1 MKKFSAARQDFCR
14 AAGFLPE
21 PPRFG
26 RSVTDFPSFQ
36 LFPTFRPFGR
46 RFSNVSAVRP
56 PFLTFWPCERRF
68 RRVLADL
75 HRNLRDRGARVTFT
89 RFGRFPRFGRSAT
102 VFTSSRPCNHRFPG
116 VLADLHRYV
125 RDRGARVTFPRFP
138 PFWPF
143 STVSAVR
150 PPFSNV
156 SAVSAT
162 VFQRFG
168 RATTASPR
176 FGPANAVFAVSW
188 PMCTVTYVTAVP
200 GSRLAVSPRF
210 GRLATVIPSF
220 RPCEQ
225 RFPGV
230 LAVFHR
236 SCRDPGGRVT
246 LIPCQPFRP
255 FGHRFP
261 SVSAVRPTFPL
272 FRPVGHRFHI
282 VSAVRTPFSPR
293 FLL

>member
-56 PFLTFWPCERRF
+56 PFLTFQPCERRF

-89 RFGRFPRFGRSAT
+89 RFCRFPRFGRSAT
-102 VFTSSRPCNHRFPG
+102 VFTSSRPCNHRFPC

-143 STVSAVR
+143 SPVSAVR
-150 PPFSNV
+150 PPFSHV
-156 SAVSAT
+156 SAL
-162 VFQRFG
+162 RM
-168 RATTASPR
+168 R
-176 FGPANAVFAVSW
+176 
-188 PMCTVTYVTAVP
+188 
-200 GSRLAVSPRF
+200 
-210 GRLATVIPSF
+210 
-220 RPCEQ
+220 
-225 RFPGV
+225 
-230 LAVFHR
+230 
-236 SCRDPGGRVT
+236 
-246 LIPCQPFRP
+246 
-255 FGHRFP
+255 
-261 SVSAVRPTFPL
+261 
-272 FRPVGHRFHI
+272 
-282 VSAVRTPFSPR
+282 FSPR
-293 FLL
+293 LGRFAP